1 MKRKYLTCAALTGLL
16 VPTLLAAPTASAT
29 EAVQTT
35 TSEVAKKTEETLKTQ
50 SGVAKPAK
58 ETPTTPSQQSK
69 VPNTATGNNKTTEGT
84 TTKPSTESST
94 VKPAQKPASETAAS
108 SEGGKETSTST
119 VEKEKTEVKPLDV
132 NPFPPNKPT
141 DTHPA
146 INILPTQSIRKGSS
160 FDPMKGVSANDKTD
174 GDLTSK
180 IQVTGTVDTAKV
192 GEYLLKYSVTN
203 SQGKTATQ
211 SAIIHVVE
219 DDIGMY
225 TIEIADFSLPK
236 GSDYI
241 QAIRDR
247 VVIKKPDG
255 TIVPTATANIIVAGH
270 HSTDTPGTLGVE
282 IAVVSEYNTVTKKIV
297 NIKILDTNDTIR
309 LDVQASLSLEIG
321 QAFDPYSFAKAYV
334 MNAAG
339 KEEKLAKASAVGSVG
354 IWAESTV
361 DTMKTGTYQV
371 TYTALAASGATITKT
386 MAVTVKEKAEKRSPK
401 ILVENKVMYVGD
413 KLDEDM
419 IMAWAKTENPAD
431 TIDGFKVMNGEI
443 KVKMADNTLVE
454 TGEHTIEFYASTP
467 EGETSTKTITLT
479 VKNRSTD
486 EPTKSKDETKTVVGT
501 GNNVTNLTNKK
512 AVPTQTTTQNS
523 KQLPKT
529 GEESSSLLVTMIGGM
544 LVLLAFVLKRAKK
557 AE

>member
-16 VPTLLAAPTASAT
+16 VPTLLAAPTALAT
-29 EAVQTT
+29 EAIQT
-35 TSEVAKKTEETLKTQ
+35 TSEVAKKTEETPKIQ

-58 ETPTTPSQQSK
+58 ETPTTPSQQPK
-69 VPNTATGNNKTTEGT
+69 VPTTTNGNNKTTEGT

-94 VKPAQKPASETAAS
+94 VKPIQKPASETAAS

-247 VVIKKPDG
+247 IVIKKPDG

-270 HSTDTPGTLGVE
+270 LSTDTPGTLGVE
-282 IAVVSEYNTVTKKIV
+282 IAVVSEYNTITKKIV

-321 QAFDPYSFAKAYV
+321 QAFDPYSFAQAYV

-339 KEEKLAKASAVGSVG
+339 KEEKLAKAGAAGSVG

-361 DTMKTGTYQV
+361 DTTKTGTYQV

-419 IMAWAKTENPAD
+419 IMAWAKTENPSD

-486 EPTKSKDETKTVVGT
+486 EPTKSKEETKKVMGT
-501 GNNVTNLTNKK
+501 GNTVTNLANKK
-512 AVPTQTTTQNS
+512 AVTTPATTQSS